1 MLFSVLIPLYN
12 AEKYIAECIDSVLAQ
27 DFDDYEIIIVDDG
40 STDQGGRIADRYQET
55 HFQKIRVI
63 HKENTGVLLTRRR
76 LLQEAKGDYILW
88 VDSDD
93 VVKQSWMSDLYTEIC
108 KNDPDMI
115 IYNYEDYDNPDRVIH
130 SLLESDGTIIED
142 NKKHKVLIKLLLG
155 RDLNELWSKCIRKE
169 MIDIDADYS
178 AFQHIKEGDDL
189 FCLLPVFD
197 KTHRII
203 FLDRSYYRYR
213 VIPTSITHASTFRS
227 YYSFRTIFERIEY
240 YVKKWSFSEQEIF
253 RVKDRFA
260 TQIVDCLVACANSVE
275 TDCNRFQV
283 FARDITEDEKNK
295 PVFSDSP
302 RKLSSK
308 NYQRFYCLLLN
319 QEYIKLYNS
328 IRRTTK
334 ISRLKHKLFRR

>member
-27 DFDDYEIIIVDDG
+27 DFDDYEIVIVDDG
-40 STDQGGRIADRYQET
+40 STDEGGKIADRYQEM
-55 HFQKIRVI
+55 HPQRIRVI

-93 VVKQSWMSDLYTEIC
+93 VIKQNLMSDLYDEIC

-115 IYNYEDYDNPDRVIH
+115 IYDYEDYDNPHMVIH
-130 SLLESDGTIIED
+130 SLRVPDGSIFENNRIHE
-142 NKKHKVLIKLLLG
+142 VLVKLILG
-155 RDLNELWSKCIRKE
+155 RDLNALWNKCTKRELFEK
-169 MIDIDADYS
+169 DADYS

-197 KTHRII
+197 KTHRIV
-203 FLDRSYYRYR
+203 FLDRPYYRYR

-227 YYSFRTIFERIEY
+227 YYSYRTIFERIEY
-240 YVKKWSFSEQEIF
+240 YVEKWSFSEQEIIL
-253 RVKDRFA
+253 VKDRFA
-260 TQIVDCLVACANSVE
+260 TQIVDCLVACANSSE
-275 TDCNRFQV
+275 TDLNKFHV
-283 FARDITEDEKNK
+283 FARDIIEDEEDK
-295 PVFSDSP
+295 PIFTDSP
-302 RKLSSK
+302 RQLSSN
-308 NYQRFYCLLLN
+308 NYQRFYDLLVK
-319 QEYIKLYNS
+319 QEYNKLYNS

-334 ISRLKHKLFRR
+334 ISRLKHKIMRR